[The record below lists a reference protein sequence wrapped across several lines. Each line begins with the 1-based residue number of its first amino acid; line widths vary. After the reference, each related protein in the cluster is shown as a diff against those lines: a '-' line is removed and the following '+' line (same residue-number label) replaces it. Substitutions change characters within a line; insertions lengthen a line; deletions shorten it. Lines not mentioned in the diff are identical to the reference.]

1 MLYSKKGR
9 LFALP
14 EGERMPQDNAL
25 EFIPAYNII
34 DARLRALHRGK
45 AHPTF
50 SVLVPRRTYRTPLLP
65 RRLRHAA
72 QCHRSYDDDRPHCGG
87 TLR

>member
-25 EFIPAYNII
+25 EFISAYNII
-34 DARLRALHRGK
+34 DARLRALYRGK
-45 AHPTF
+45 GNLNF
-50 SVLVPRRTYRTPLLP
+50 SDLVRRSQS
-65 RRLRHAA
+65 RRA
-72 QCHRSYDDDRPHCGG
+72 QV
-87 TLR
+87 